1 MAKTRPPSCAR
12 SVVSAAPSDHTG
24 AFRPSPTTSS
34 LLMKDEASSER
45 TNGDVLRSLRR
56 RRHGDCPRTGPK
68 DARDRR
74 ENATPDVTC
83 EPRYAMVRAMNF
95 ADRLAQAS
103 RLKES
108 VVVLGIDPQLDAPGA
123 PGIPL
128 GYTLARFCCEIV
140 EACARSA
147 IAVKPQL
154 AFYEARGLEGMR
166 AFCEVAKLARKLGLM
181 TIADAKR
188 GDIGTTSAAYA
199 EAFLGDGDFSCDAVT
214 VNPYQGSDALMPFL
228 ARVKNGRG
236 VFVLVK
242 TSNPSS
248 GEFQDLHAPDR
259 PIWEWVAERVN
270 GWGSDFIG
278 ASGLSSVGA
287 VVGATYPVQ
296 ARRARELMPA
306 ATILVPGYETQG
318 ASAADAVASARAD
331 GTGFIV
337 NASRSL
343 MYAYQKTDGAKP
355 VEAAAEYAESMRLEL
370 TAALATRRTD
380 GLARTA

>member
-1 MAKTRPPSCAR
+1 M
-12 SVVSAAPSDHTG
+12 
-24 AFRPSPTTSS
+24 
-34 LLMKDEASSER
+34 
-45 TNGDVLRSLRR
+45 
-56 RRHGDCPRTGPK
+56 
-68 DARDRR
+68 
-74 ENATPDVTC
+74 
-83 EPRYAMVRAMNF
+83 RAMNF
-95 ADRLAQAS
+95 ADRLASAARQ
-103 RLKES
+103 KNS

-123 PGIPL
+123 PGIPP

-140 EACARSA
+140 EACAPSA

-166 AFCEVAKLARKLGLM
+166 AFCEVVKLARKLGLI

-199 EAFLGDGDFSCDAVT
+199 EAFLGDGDFACDAVT
-214 VNPYQGSDALMPFL
+214 VNPYQGSDALMPFI
-228 ARVKNGRG
+228 AKVRNGRG

-248 GEFQDLHAPDR
+248 GEFQDLNAPSR
-259 PIWEWVAERVN
+259 PIWESVAARVN
-270 GWGSDFIG
+270 GWGSDYLG
-278 ASGLSSVGA
+278 ASGLSPVGA

-306 ATILVPGYETQG
+306 ATILVPGYGMQG
-318 ASAADAVASARAD
+318 GTAADAIASARAD

-343 MYAYQKTDGAKP
+343 MYAYRKKEGTRP
-355 VEAAAEYAESMRLEL
+355 LEAAAEYAESMRLDL
-370 TAALATRRTD
+370 NAALAPTSDIASAAAKR
-380 GLARTA
+380 

>member
-1 MAKTRPPSCAR
+1 MP
-12 SVVSAAPSDHTG
+12 
-24 AFRPSPTTSS
+24 
-34 LLMKDEASSER
+34 
-45 TNGDVLRSLRR
+45 
-56 RRHGDCPRTGPK
+56 
-68 DARDRR
+68 
-74 ENATPDVTC
+74 
-83 EPRYAMVRAMNF
+83 AMNF

-103 RLKES
+103 RLKDS

-123 PGIPL
+123 PGIPS
-128 GYTLARFCCEIV
+128 GYTLTSFCCAIV
-140 EACARSA
+140 EACAHSA

-166 AFCEVAKLARKLGLM
+166 AFCEVVKLARRLGLI

-199 EAFLGDGDFSCDAVT
+199 EAFLADGDFSCDAMT
-214 VNPYQGSDALMPFL
+214 VNPYQGSDTLMPFL
-228 ARVKNGRG
+228 AKVKNGRG

-248 GEFQDLHAPDR
+248 GEFQDLNAPNR
-259 PIWEWVAERVN
+259 PIWESVAARVN
-270 GWGSDFIG
+270 AWGGDFVG

-306 ATILVPGYETQG
+306 ATILVPGFDTQG
-318 ASAADAVASARAD
+318 GTAADAVASARAD
-331 GTGFIV
+331 GAGFIV

-343 MYAYQKTDGAKP
+343 MYAYRKKDGAKP
-355 VEAAAEYAESMRLEL
+355 VEAAAEYAEAMRLEL
-370 TAALATRRTD
+370 KAALAARRTD
-380 GLARTA
+380 SLARTA

>member
-1 MAKTRPPSCAR
+1 MRSAPP
-12 SVVSAAPSDHTG
+12 
-24 AFRPSPTTSS
+24 
-34 LLMKDEASSER
+34 
-45 TNGDVLRSLRR
+45 
-56 RRHGDCPRTGPK
+56 
-68 DARDRR
+68 
-74 ENATPDVTC
+74 
-83 EPRYAMVRAMNF
+83 YAIILAMNF

-103 RLKES
+103 RAKDS

-123 PGIPL
+123 PGIPP

-166 AFCEVAKLARKLGLM
+166 AFCEVVKLARRLGLI

-199 EAFLGDGDFSCDAVT
+199 EAFLGDGDFNCDSVT
-214 VNPYQGSDALMPFL
+214 VNPYQGSDALMPFI
-228 ARVKNGRG
+228 AKVKNGRG

-248 GEFQDLHAPDR
+248 GEFQDLNAPSR
-259 PIWEWVAERVN
+259 PIWESVAARVN
-270 GWGSDFIG
+270 GWGGDFIG
-278 ASGLSSVGA
+278 SSGLSSVGA

-306 ATILVPGYETQG
+306 ATILVPGYGTQG
-318 ASAADAVASARAD
+318 GSATDAVASARAD

-343 MYAYQKTDGAKP
+343 MYAYRKKEGAQP
-355 VEAAAEYAESMRLEL
+355 VEAAAEYAEAMCVEIN
-370 TAALATRRTD
+370 AALAARSKKA
-380 GLARTA
+380 LARTA